1 MLMPLITTTATRLEV
16 GVVSRVARLMI
27 ITPSNNLAKIYCLLT
42 VIIDLGV
49 RVCDLM
55 IKFKAMS

>member
-16 GVVSRVARLMI
+16 GVVSRVAGLII
-27 ITPSNNLAKIYCLLT
+27 ITPSNNLAKICYLLT